1 MVTAPF
7 LLIRACLPH
16 MYAGG
21 YGRIVNIS
29 SAHGLRASAYKS
41 AYVTAKHGLE
51 GLSKV
56 TALEG
61 ANRGVTSM
69 CVNPGYVWTPPAW
82 PELNRA

>member
-1 MVTAPF
+1 
-7 LLIRACLPH
+7 

-41 AYVTAKHGLE
+41 ANVAAKHGLE

-69 CVNPGYVWTPPAW
+69 CVTPVTCGPPWSW
-82 PELNRA
+82 PRSPTRHRRTT